1 MLHFTRFDGNR
12 LWGALLATLV
22 LMMTAAC
29 QTTAGSHAGPYS
41 KEQIE
46 MLRHY
51 EFQEVDD
58 TWELG
63 LQGKLL
69 FPFDTSD
76 LVAEQ
81 HQRIDQM
88 ARELGRVGISGARVE
103 GHTDSVGAAQY
114 NQNLSLRRADA
125 VRQALLSG
133 GMRDQNVVAIG
144 RGSSQPIA
152 DNADPEGRRE
162 NRRVVVII
170 SPENAVSY

>member
-1 MLHFTRFDGNR
+1 MLHFTRFDGKR
-12 LWGALLATLV
+12 LWGVLLATLV

-29 QTTAGSHAGPYS
+29 QTTAGARGAFS

-51 EFQEVDD
+51 EFQEVEDN
-58 TWELG
+58 WELG

-103 GHTDSVGAAQY
+103 GHTDSVGTAQY
-114 NQNLSLRRADA
+114 NQALSLRRAEA

-133 GMRDQNVVAIG
+133 GMRDQNVAAMG

-152 DNADPEGRRE
+152 DNADPEGRKE

-170 SPENAVSY
+170 SPENAASY